1 MAKTPFKMKS
11 SAAKLLKSKKGKAV
25 DRYLA
30 NPTARKQEE
39 LITGKRSRYG
49 LRRAIIKTGRF
60 DNA

>member
-1 MAKTPFKMKS
+1 MARTPFKMKS

-60 DNA
+60 DYA